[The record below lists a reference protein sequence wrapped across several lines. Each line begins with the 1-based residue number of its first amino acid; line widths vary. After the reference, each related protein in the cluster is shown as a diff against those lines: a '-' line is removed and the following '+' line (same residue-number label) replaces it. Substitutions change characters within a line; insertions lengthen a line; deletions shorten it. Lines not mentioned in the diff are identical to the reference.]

1 MLYFENDY
9 SEGAHPKILEALTKT
24 NYESLSGYGSDEY
37 CERAKEKIKK
47 ACGCNDAEV
56 YFLVGGTQTNQ
67 IIIDTTLKPYEV
79 SWSVRE
85 LPTRTTE

>member
-1 MLYFENDY
+1 MDEVFE
-9 SEGAHPKILEALTKT
+9 K
-24 NYESLSGYGSDEY
+24 
-37 CERAKEKIKK
+37 AKEKIKK
-47 ACGCNDAEV
+47 ACGCENAEV